1 MCKKSC
7 KARNFLL
14 KLILENSGLLVA
26 QSILIKSQN
35 ATILE
40 TLTVKVFS
48 LHSAWKFKNHNDFH
62 VILLIYSREIK
73 LSEGKAMSAL
83 LIHLQADKVGGKQPF
98 KTDPTAIPSSLPPK
112 FFSHFLTLHH
122 TPLSECLNKLNYKNN
137 QTKFVLLQ
145 FCLLSNCIDQP
156 TEI

>member
-14 KLILENSGLLVA
+14 KLILENSGLLLA
-26 QSILIKSQN
+26 ESILIKSQN

-62 VILLIYSREIK
+62 VILLFTGNQVAWGEGYVCIIDIWIISLYK
-73 LSEGKAMSAL
+73 LTKLGGNNPL
-83 LIHLQADKVGGKQPF
+83 RLILQPF
-98 KTDPTAIPSSLPPK
+98 PPLFLPI
-112 FFSHFLTLHH
+112 FFSRSLTLHH
-122 TPLSECLNKLNYKNN
+122 TPLFECLNKLNYKNN
-137 QTKFVLLQ
+137 RTKFVLLQ
-145 FCLLSNCIDQP
+145 FCC
-156 TEI
+156 